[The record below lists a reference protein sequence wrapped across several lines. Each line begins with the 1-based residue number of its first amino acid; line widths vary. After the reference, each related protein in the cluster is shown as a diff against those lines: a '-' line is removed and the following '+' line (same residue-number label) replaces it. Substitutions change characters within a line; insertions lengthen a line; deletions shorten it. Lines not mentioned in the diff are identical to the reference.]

1 MMCRYCFANG
11 GNHGKKGS
19 ATPKTIEKIYSFIIQ
34 NASKNELK
42 ITIVGGEPFLDF
54 SNFKKVVEYAN
65 KISDLNKKQFK
76 FSTISNGIE
85 LDEERISF
93 LKKNKVNLVISLDS
107 GEKDINDYLR
117 PMRQGTSSYLKVME
131 NMEFFKSL
139 GRMNINVTVTP
150 YNLNISEIAR
160 FMFDKLNAKSIHFGE
175 VISNDPGWSLQ
186 ITILKSLW
194 KSIVYWQI

>member
-1 MMCRYCFANG
+1 M
-11 GNHGKKGS
+11 
-19 ATPKTIEKIYSFIIQ
+19 
-34 NASKNELK
+34 
-42 ITIVGGEPFLDF
+42 
-54 SNFKKVVEYAN
+54 
-65 KISDLNKKQFK
+65 
-76 FSTISNGIE
+76 
-85 LDEERISF
+85 
-93 LKKNKVNLVISLDS
+93 VISLDS

-175 VISNDPGWSLQ
+175 VISNDPGMEFTNNDIEKLMEEYSVLADIIIEKYLSL
-186 ITILKSLW
+186 IHI
-194 KSIVYWQI
+194 